1 MRRKTFLSAGI
12 LLFLMAAIP
21 LLPQSANNTNNE
33 GVQLYKK
40 GDFQRAEEAFRKSLT
55 ADSAGAEIPFNLG
68 NSQLRQKK
76 YDEAVS
82 AYNEAVNRAKTNTG
96 KANARYNSG
105 NTFLEQQKWDE
116 AIKEYREALKL
127 NPNDED
133 AKYNLSYALK
143 KRQKDNQNQKNNQNQ
158 NNQNNQDQK
167 KDDQKKDDQKQNQDK
182 NDQKKDD
189 QKKNDQNQNQDKK
202 QDQKQEKKDKGI
214 SKQDAERILDA
225 MKQSEKD
232 LQKQK
237 DREKK
242 KANPVQG
249 TILKDW

>member
-1 MRRKTFLSAGI
+1 MRYK
-12 LLFLMAAIP
+12 LLIHACGLLWMMAFMP

-76 YDEAVS
+76 FDEAVS
-82 AYNEAVNRAKTNTG
+82 AYNEAANRAKTNTG

-105 NTFLEQQKWDE
+105 NTYLEQQKWDE

-143 KRQKDNQNQKNNQNQ
+143 KRQKDNQNQKNNQDQ
-158 NNQNNQDQK
+158 NKQDQK
-167 KDDQKKDDQKQNQDK
+167 KDDQKKDDQKQNQGE

-189 QKKNDQNQNQDKK
+189 QKKNDQNQNQDNK